1 MIVKLTWRNLWRNKR
16 RTMIT
21 MASVSFAVV
30 LAVLMQSLQKGVF
43 DNLIKNVVSFYSGY
57 LQVHKKGYWDEQV
70 IENSFALND
79 TLLKEAGYVAGV
91 QTVVP
96 RIESYALA
104 SSGAITKG
112 CMVCGTDP
120 LREDKLTQLSGKLIK
135 GSYFSTEANSVMLG
149 AGLAELL
156 GLTVNDTLVLLGQ
169 GFQGSL
175 AAGKYPVSGILRF
188 GSPQLNESMVYMPI
202 SAAQKFLGAEG
213 RATSL
218 ALEITDLGMLESI
231 QQEMAVSAGP
241 LYEVMTWKEM
251 MPDIENHIR
260 ADSAGF
266 YIWTGILYLIIAFGI
281 FSTLLMMTAER
292 KYEFGMLVAIGMKKM
307 RLGLMLLAETFM
319 ITVMGTLIGL
329 LLGLPLVWY
338 FREKPVRFSG
348 KMAKAYEQFGFEPI
362 FPTVLEPQ
370 IFITQALIVFG
381 LAFLIGL
388 YPVWSAGRIDPVK
401 AMKK

>member
-1 MIVKLTWRNLWRNKR
+1 
-16 RTMIT
+16 

-79 TLLKEAGYVAGV
+79 TLLNKAGHVAGV

-104 SSGAITKG
+104 SSGTITKG

-135 GSYFSTEANSVMLG
+135 GNYFSAESNSVMLG
-149 AGLAELL
+149 AALAELL

-188 GSPQLNESMVYMPI
+188 GSPQLNESMVYLPI
-202 SAAQKFLGAEG
+202 SVAQSFLGAEG

-231 QQEMAVSAGP
+231 QQEIALSAGP

-348 KMAKAYEQFGFEPI
+348 QVAKAYEQFGFEPI
-362 FPTVLEPQ
+362 FPTVLDPQ
-370 IFITQALIVFG
+370 IFITQALIVSG

>member
-1 MIVKLTWRNLWRNKR
+1 MIIKLTWRNLWRNKR

-79 TLLKEAGYVAGV
+79 TLLNKAGYVAGV

-104 SSGAITKG
+104 SSGNITKG

-120 LREDKLTQLSGKLIK
+120 LQEDKLTQLSGKLIK
-135 GSYFSTEANSVMLG
+135 GNYFSAEGNSVMLG

-175 AAGKYPVSGILRF
+175 AAGKYPVSGILQF

-218 ALEITDLGMLESI
+218 ALEITNIGMLESI

-281 FSTLLMMTAER
+281 FSTLLMMTSER

-348 KMAKAYEQFGFEPI
+348 KVAKAYEQFGFEPI

>member
-79 TLLKEAGYVAGV
+79 TLLNKAGQVAGV

-104 SSGAITKG
+104 SSGTITKG

-135 GSYFSTEANSVMLG
+135 GKYFSAESNSVMLG
-149 AGLAELL
+149 AALAELL

-188 GSPQLNESMVYMPI
+188 GSPQLNESMVYLPI
-202 SAAQKFLGAEG
+202 SAVQDFLGAEG

-218 ALEITDLGMLESI
+218 ALKITDLGMLESI
-231 QQEMAVSAGP
+231 RQEMAVSAGTR
-241 LYEVMTWKEM
+241 YEVMTWKEM

-307 RLGLMLLAETFM
+307 RLGFMLLAETFL
-319 ITVMGTLIGL
+319 ITIMGTLIGL

-338 FREKPVRFSG
+338 FREKPIRFSG

>member
-1 MIVKLTWRNLWRNKR
+1 MIGKLTWRNLWRNRR

-21 MASVSFAVV
+21 MASISFAVV

-70 IENSFALND
+70 IENSFELND
-79 TLLKEAGYVAGV
+79 TLLKKAGQATGV
-91 QTVVP
+91 KTVVP

-104 SSGAITKG
+104 SSGSITKG
-112 CMVCGTDP
+112 SLVCGTDP
-120 LREDKLTQLSGKLIK
+120 AGEDKLTQLSGKLIK
-135 GSYFSTEANSVMLG
+135 GRYFSAEGNSVMLG
-149 AGLAELL
+149 EALSEQL

-169 GFQGSL
+169 GFQGSV

-188 GSPQLNESMVYMPI
+188 GSPQLNESMVYLPI
-202 SAAQKFLGAEG
+202 SAAQYFLGAEG

-218 ALEITDLGMLESI
+218 ALEISDIGMLENI
-231 QQEMAVSAGP
+231 QQELAVSVGP
-241 LYEVMTWKEM
+241 VYEVMTWKEM

-307 RLGLMLLAETFM
+307 RLGLMLLAETLL
-319 ITVMGTLIGL
+319 ITIMGTLIGL

-338 FREKPVRFSG
+338 FREKPIRFSG
-348 KMAKAYEQFGFEPI
+348 KVAKAYEQFGFEPI

-370 IFITQALIVFG
+370 IFITQALIVFV

>member
-79 TLLKEAGYVAGV
+79 TLLNKAGYVAGV

-96 RIESYALA
+96 RIESYALV
-104 SSGAITKG
+104 SSGNITKG

-120 LREDKLTQLSGKLIK
+120 LREDKLTQLSAKLIK
-135 GSYFSTEANSVMLG
+135 GNYFSAEANSVMLG
-149 AGLAELL
+149 SGLAELL

-169 GFQGSL
+169 GFQGSF
-175 AAGKYPVSGILRF
+175 AAGKYPVSGILIF

-307 RLGLMLLAETFM
+307 RLGLMLVAETFM

>member
-1 MIVKLTWRNLWRNKR
+1 MIGKLTWRNLWRNKR
-16 RTMIT
+16 RTLIT

-79 TLLKEAGYVAGV
+79 TLLNKAGHVAGV

-104 SSGAITKG
+104 SSGTITKG

-135 GSYFSTEANSVMLG
+135 GNYFSAESNSVMLG
-149 AGLAELL
+149 AALAELL

-188 GSPQLNESMVYMPI
+188 GSPQLNESMVYLPI
-202 SAAQKFLGAEG
+202 SVAQSFLGAEG

-231 QQEMAVSAGP
+231 QQEIALSAGP

-348 KMAKAYEQFGFEPI
+348 QVAKAYEQFGFEPI
-362 FPTVLEPQ
+362 FPTVLDPQ
-370 IFITQALIVFG
+370 IFITQALIVSG

>member
-1 MIVKLTWRNLWRNKR
+1 MIGRLTWRNLWRNRR

-21 MASVSFAVV
+21 MASISFAVV

-43 DNLIKNVVSFYSGY
+43 DNLIRNVVSFYSGY

-70 IENSFALND
+70 IENSFSLQD
-79 TLLKEAGYVAGV
+79 TLLNKAGQVAGV
-91 QTVVP
+91 KTVVS

-120 LREDKLTQLSGKLIK
+120 FREDKLTQLSGKLVK
-135 GSYFSTEANSVMLG
+135 GKYFAAEGNSVML
-149 AGLAELL
+149 AEALAEQL

-169 GFQGSL
+169 GFQGTV
-175 AAGKYPVSGILRF
+175 AAGKYPISGILRF
-188 GSPQLNESMVYMPI
+188 GSPQLNESMVYLPL
-202 SAAQKFLGAEG
+202 SAAQYFLGAEG

-218 ALEITDLGMLESI
+218 VLEITDLGMLESI
-231 QQEMAVSAGP
+231 QQELARSAGP

-266 YIWTGILYLIIAFGI
+266 YIWTGILYLIVAFGI

-329 LLGLPLVWY
+329 LLGLPCVWY
-338 FREKPVRFSG
+338 FREKPIRFSG
-348 KMAKAYEQFGFEPI
+348 QVAKAYEQFGFEPI
-362 FPTVLEPQ
+362 FPTVLEPK
-370 IFITQALIVFG
+370 IFITQALIVFS

-388 YPVWSAGRIDPVK
+388 YPVWSAGRIDPVR

>member
-1 MIVKLTWRNLWRNKR
+1 MIGKLTWRNLWRNKR
-16 RTMIT
+16 RTLIT

-79 TLLKEAGYVAGV
+79 TLLSKAGHVAGV

-104 SSGAITKG
+104 SSGTITKG

-135 GSYFSTEANSVMLG
+135 GNYFSAESNSVMLG
-149 AGLAELL
+149 AALAELL

-188 GSPQLNESMVYMPI
+188 GSPQLNESMVYLPI
-202 SAAQKFLGAEG
+202 SAAQSFLGAEG

-218 ALEITDLGMLESI
+218 ALEITDIGMLESI
-231 QQEMAVSAGP
+231 QQALAVSAGP

-319 ITVMGTLIGL
+319 ITIMGTLIGL

-348 KMAKAYEQFGFEPI
+348 QVAKAYEQFGFEPI

-370 IFITQALIVFG
+370 IFITQALIVSG

>member
-1 MIVKLTWRNLWRNKR
+1 MIGKLTWRNLWRNKR
-16 RTMIT
+16 RTIIT

-70 IENSFALND
+70 MENSFVLKD
-79 TLLKEAGYVAGV
+79 SLLSKAGQVAGV

-104 SSGAITKG
+104 SSGSITKG

-120 LREDKLTQLSGKLIK
+120 LGEDKLTQLSGKLIK
-135 GSYFSTEANSVMLG
+135 GNYFSAESNSVMIG
-149 AGLAELL
+149 AALAELL

-188 GSPQLNESMVYMPI
+188 GSPQLNESMVYLPI
-202 SAAQKFLGAEG
+202 SAAQGFLGAEG
-213 RATSL
+213 MATSL
-218 ALEITDLGMLESI
+218 ALEITDLNLLESI
-231 QQEMAVSAGP
+231 QQEMAASIGP

-292 KYEFGMLVAIGMKKM
+292 KYEFGMLVAIGMKKI

-319 ITVMGTLIGL
+319 ITIMGTLFGL

-338 FREKPVRFSG
+338 FRENPVRFSG
-348 KMAKAYEQFGFEPI
+348 QVAKAYEQFGFEPI
-362 FPTVLEPQ
+362 FPTVLDPK